1 LFHGEILKKDSF
13 TCFFRNLLSFLFVFL
28 YFRTLM
34 FVFGSFLLSSYYL
47 VFFCVTVYHSL
58 CVGLS
63 FCFFTFI
70 FAYLHSY
77 FQLYCHTCHH
87 ALFFRILSNIS
98 VLLFGYLSKHEIQ
111 RAIFDFGCTRWI
123 CLRAFS
129 PWAPSLYLSLSLS
142 PANMMWTQ
150 TRCIEQ
156 RKEKNNEEKLRT
168 KEDFKTSPPVKFHP
182 PGKTKKKFAT
192 RDTRRGWG
200 HSSAD
205 FFFIHFFSLKTSRR
219 FSIIYFGGTHH

>member
-1 LFHGEILKKDSF
+1 
-13 TCFFRNLLSFLFVFL
+13 
-28 YFRTLM
+28 M
-34 FVFGSFLLSSYYL
+34 FVSRRNFEKSFVHLFLPELAIFSFSLSVFSYSNVLFGSFLLSSYYL
-47 VFFCVTVYHSL
+47 VFFCVTVLHSL

-129 PWAPSLYLSLSLS
+129 PWAPSLYLSFSLSLS
-142 PANMMWTQ
+142 LSLSVSVSLS
-150 TRCIEQ
+150 
-156 RKEKNNEEKLRT
+156 RKH
-168 KEDFKTSPPVKFHP
+168 DV
-182 PGKTKKKFAT
+182 
-192 RDTRRGWG
+192 DTN
-200 HSSAD
+200 
-205 FFFIHFFSLKTSRR
+205 KM
-219 FSIIYFGGTHH
+219 Y